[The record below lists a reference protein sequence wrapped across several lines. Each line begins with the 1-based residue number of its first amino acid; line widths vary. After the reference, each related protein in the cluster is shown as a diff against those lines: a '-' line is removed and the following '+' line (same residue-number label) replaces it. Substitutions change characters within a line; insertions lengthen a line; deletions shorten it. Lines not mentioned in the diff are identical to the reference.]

1 MAQRS
6 DQIKAI
12 WGGMSDAVRVAII
25 LGFSLIVASIV
36 VGGIYSIVPVER
48 AAAYRYNKFTGSAE
62 LLVGPKA
69 VPVEPVPERT
79 PASEPTTSN

>member
-12 WGGMSDAVRVAII
+12 WGGMSDPVRVAII
-25 LGFSLIVASIV
+25 LGSSLVVASV
-36 VGGIYSIVPVER
+36 LFGGIYSIVPVER
-48 AAAYRYNKFTGSAE
+48 AAYRYNKFTGSAE

-79 PASEPTTSN
+79 PASEPTNSN